1 MTSRYI
7 QFAPIVLALSAALF
21 TPLASADSPM
31 NSGNSSMQDKRSPS
45 MSDSSMDMKTM
56 MKANNEMMSSMEM
69 TGKPDIDFA
78 LMMRAHHQGGIKMA
92 EAELRDGKDATM
104 RKMAKTI
111 IAGQKKE
118 IAQLNVFLT
127 KQGYS
132 ADNKH
137 NHPAD
142 PMRK

>member
-1 MTSRYI
+1 
-7 QFAPIVLALSAALF
+7 
-21 TPLASADSPM
+21 
-31 NSGNSSMQDKRSPS
+31 

-137 NHPAD
+137 NHSAD